1 MNREIKYVEPTIILN
16 PSMSSPIMNDEIF
29 GPVLPIVT
37 FSHFDEVIELI
48 NSRDKPLAVYYFGKS
63 KSNPNSD
70 RLLNETSSGAY
81 VVNEGI
87 LHIVNHFIGFGG
99 VGASGYGRYGGFDG
113 FRQWSNPKSV
123 MIRPT
128 LNFSPFNSIN
138 PPFTPEK
145 SRKIKKMLNVKG
157 S

>member
-1 MNREIKYVEPTIILN
+1 MILSCQAILN

-48 NSRDKPLAVYYFGKS
+48 NSKDKPLAVYYFGKS
-63 KSNPNSD
+63 RSNPNSD

-81 VVNEGI
+81 LVNEA
-87 LHIVNHFIGFGG
+87 IVHLINHEFGFGG

-113 FRQWSNPKSV
+113 FR
-123 MIRPT
+123 
-128 LNFSPFNSIN
+128 
-138 PPFTPEK
+138 
-145 SRKIKKMLNVKG
+145 
-157 S
+157 